1 MSSELLFFIVILLA
15 NIVQGI
21 TGFAGTILA
30 MPVSLMLVGYDVAK
44 PVLNVLGLLSGVY
57 VFAGQ
62 HKAVNWKE
70 VLRICLVMA
79 VGILCGIFLKSLLEG
94 QEQIL
99 YILLGIFVILL
110 AIEGLYRQ
118 IHQKNSA
125 ADQKQEAAASKITTT
140 PASSEEQRVGEKDQA
155 GDSGSSVQVK
165 NPSNPGVGSY
175 ALLGLAGVVHGI
187 FVSGGP
193 LVISYLSKR
202 ISDKTS
208 FRATISTVWIVLNSI
223 ILCDDIRSGLWDLA
237 LVQTL
242 LIAIPFLLVGMFLG
256 SILYKKMSQ
265 HVFMILTYVLLL
277 ISGVLLFIK

>member
-1 MSSELLFFIVILLA
+1 
-15 NIVQGI
+15 
-21 TGFAGTILA
+21 

-118 IHQKNSA
+118 THQKNSA

-155 GDSGSSVQVK
+155 GDSVRSVQVK